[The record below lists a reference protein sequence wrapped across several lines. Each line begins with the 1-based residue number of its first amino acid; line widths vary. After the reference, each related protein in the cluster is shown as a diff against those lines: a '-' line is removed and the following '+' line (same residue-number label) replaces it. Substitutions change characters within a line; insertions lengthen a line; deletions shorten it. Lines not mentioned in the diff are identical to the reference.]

1 MASTLPTIIFA
12 CIAVLMSFLRRY
24 KPFRN
29 WAASLLQHSLSDYL
43 LPSKQVAVA
52 TPNFKIAKTVPS
64 FEDSGSTTLYELTQ
78 CLGQLQEYSVR
89 AQRQNA
95 TIFNRTRELDETCI
109 EQLRELEYF
118 SKIQKVNSCIEAN
131 YKVLQAVI
139 RHILEKIVKANLENR
154 QDETLLDQL
163 KTICAELGYTLED
176 DGSLEFVG
184 EQVVLA
190 ASTSNQSRVNEA
202 IGHLCRD
209 WSDSFL
215 CEREPLI
222 EFISKSLSHPCVD
235 GSKRTLIV
243 IPGAG
248 AGQIPYSTAKKFPH
262 FDVVSIELSPLMYVF
277 NEFALDHGIDV
288 GIRPFCQHYSGS
300 SSVQNQTRKFNI
312 RLAGV
317 KRPSNLT
324 VHWGNF
330 LQYTTNGQKYEQVIV
345 CTAFFIDTAENLFDY
360 IMAIESLGKYC
371 NELQWINVGPLKYGT
386 RPLVQFT
393 ADELRKLRE
402 LRGWHDIVEE
412 RVTDYK
418 SGLNGYMTDRESL
431 YQGYYGLLKFHT
443 RFQKEENTTR
453 DD

>member
-1 MASTLPTIIFA
+1 MASSLPTIIFA
-12 CIAVLMSFLRRY
+12 CLAVLMSFLRRY

-29 WAASLLQHSLSDYL
+29 WAASLMQHSLSDYL
-43 LPSKQVAVA
+43 LPSKQLVVA
-52 TPNFKIAKTVPS
+52 TPDFKICKTAPC
-64 FEDSGSTTLYELTQ
+64 FETSESTTLYELTQ
-78 CLGQLQEYSVR
+78 CLAQLQEYSVR

-95 TIFNRTRELDETCI
+95 TIFNRTKELDEIHI

-118 SKIQKVNSCIEAN
+118 SKIKEVNKCIEAN
-131 YKVLQAVI
+131 HSVLKAVI
-139 RHILEKIVKANLENR
+139 SHILEKIVRANFKNTE
-154 QDETLLDQL
+154 DEALPDQL
-163 KTICAELGYTLED
+163 KTICAELGYTLNN
-176 DGSLEFVG
+176 DGSLKFVS

-190 ASTSNQSRVNEA
+190 ASPSNQNRVNEA

-209 WSDSFL
+209 WSSGFL

-222 EFISKSLSHPCVD
+222 EFICKSLNHPSVD
-235 GSKRTLIV
+235 SGKRTLIV

-248 AGQIPYSTAKKFPH
+248 AGQIPYSTAKKFPN

-277 NEFALDHGIDV
+277 NEFALDHGTDV

-300 SSVQNQTRKFNI
+300 SSVQSQTRKFNVQLTGI
-312 RLAGV
+312 

-330 LQYTTNGQKYEQVIV
+330 LQYTTNGQKYDQVIV
-345 CTAFFIDTAENLFDY
+345 CTAFFIDTAENLFEY
-360 IMAIESLGKYC
+360 IKAIESLSDC
-371 NELQWINVGPLKYGT
+371 CDELQWINIGPLKYET

-393 ADELRKLRE
+393 ADELRQLRE
-402 LRGWHDIVEE
+402 LRGWRDIVEE

-443 RFQKEENTTR
+443 RFQKEKNTIR